1 MWHFIKKYILQPLFL
16 ISFGGMAYFN
26 FEILFRGYSHISM
39 IICGGLCFY
48 TIGLLNEGK
57 NWHPS
62 FLFQMILGSLIII
75 TYEYLTGV
83 IVNIYLNLH
92 VWDYSKVPFNYRGQI
107 CIPFLIIWFFVTPLC
122 IWTDDIIRRG
132 VFKSWIYAGKKEMNP
147 ANLIFP
153 SVPHRCGA
161 KKCSPA
167 FLHLLQGH
175 IWEYQISWILF
186 WAIDM
191 KSEFIVKRLQSFS
204 ILSLLYFFKFYRV
217 TFCIIIIFFCLPFT
231 NSFFRNDSFFIML
244 YYCLFMIIYFSVI
257 HMGLCLCWSWN
268 RSCNSQY

>member
-1 MWHFIKKYILQPLFL
+1 
-16 ISFGGMAYFN
+16 
-26 FEILFRGYSHISM
+26 
-39 IICGGLCFY
+39 
-48 TIGLLNEGK
+48 
-57 NWHPS
+57 
-62 FLFQMILGSLIII
+62 
-75 TYEYLTGV
+75 
-83 IVNIYLNLH
+83 
-92 VWDYSKVPFNYRGQI
+92 
-107 CIPFLIIWFFVTPLC
+107 
-122 IWTDDIIRRG
+122 
-132 VFKSWIYAGKKEMNP
+132 MNP

-257 HMGLCLCWSWN
+257 HMGLASVGAETVPAIPSIRKKQIIVLFKLFFIIILL
-268 RSCNSQY
+268 

>member
-132 VFKSWIYAGKKEMNP
+132 VSKS
-147 ANLIFP
+147 
-153 SVPHRCGA
+153 
-161 KKCSPA
+161 
-167 FLHLLQGH
+167 
-175 IWEYQISWILF
+175 
-186 WAIDM
+186 
-191 KSEFIVKRLQSFS
+191 
-204 ILSLLYFFKFYRV
+204 
-217 TFCIIIIFFCLPFT
+217 
-231 NSFFRNDSFFIML
+231 
-244 YYCLFMIIYFSVI
+244 
-257 HMGLCLCWSWN
+257 
-268 RSCNSQY
+268 

>member
-1 MWHFIKKYILQPLFL
+1 MKNLMLFHTIFNQYSVSGAKYNVAFYKKYILQPLFL

-92 VWDYSKVPFNYRGQI
+92 VWDYSKVPFNYRDRFV
-107 CIPFLIIWFFVTPLC
+107 FLF
-122 IWTDDIIRRG
+122 
-132 VFKSWIYAGKKEMNP
+132 
-147 ANLIFP
+147 
-153 SVPHRCGA
+153 
-161 KKCSPA
+161 
-167 FLHLLQGH
+167 
-175 IWEYQISWILF
+175 
-186 WAIDM
+186 
-191 KSEFIVKRLQSFS
+191 
-204 ILSLLYFFKFYRV
+204 LLYGS
-217 TFCIIIIFFCLPFT
+217 L
-231 NSFFRNDSFFIML
+231 
-244 YYCLFMIIYFSVI
+244 
-257 HMGLCLCWSWN
+257 
-268 RSCNSQY
+268 